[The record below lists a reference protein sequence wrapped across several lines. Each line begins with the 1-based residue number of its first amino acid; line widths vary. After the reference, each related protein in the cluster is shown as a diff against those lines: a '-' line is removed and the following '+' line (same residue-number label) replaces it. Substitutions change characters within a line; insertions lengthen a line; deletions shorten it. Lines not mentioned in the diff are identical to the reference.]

1 LSQLT
6 RRSTVTWVGP
16 LQNLLDDYA
25 ASHRNRT
32 NNVLHWF
39 YVPTIVWC
47 ATGLL
52 WSLPNPGV
60 NWASL
65 AILAALIYYAVLSI
79 RLSFGALPILAAF
92 GSSMLLGASAT
103 LFVIAWIG
111 LFIGHAIEGKR
122 PSFLRDIQSLLIGP
136 LWRLADLY
144 RRFGVRY

>member
-1 LSQLT
+1 
-6 RRSTVTWVGP
+6 
-16 LQNLLDDYA
+16 LLDDYA
-25 ASHRNRT
+25 ASHCNRT

-39 YVPTIVWC
+39 CVPTIVWC
-47 ATGLL
+47 AIGLL
-52 WSLPNPGV
+52 WCLPNPGV

-65 AILAALIYYAVLSI
+65 AV
-79 RLSFGALPILAAF
+79 LAAF
-92 GSSMLLGASAT
+92 GSSMLLGASAV

-136 LWRLADLY
+136 LWQLADLY